1 MTTPKENENMDENKI
16 ASIKAD
22 QEHDKVMIN
31 QYQEEID
38 SIELKIKYYEGKF
51 DAANNILEI
60 LNTKTDDHA

>member
-1 MTTPKENENMDENKI
+1 MTTPKDDEIMDENKI

-22 QEHDKVMIN
+22 QEHDKVMID

-38 SIELKIKYYEGKF
+38 SIELKIIDHEGKF